1 VVSACRI
8 IVWNIMPEASST
20 TPDPLQTLKAEF
32 RHHLETFY
40 AGLQLA
46 PPYESVEKAIRTLT
60 TMIHGLPIEDQTK
73 IMADP
78 GLRWQQFQLAFDA
91 SGLAKKHR
99 GIIAGLVRNRSAL
112 NLPAEYDL
120 FLNLFLA

>member
-1 VVSACRI
+1 
-8 IVWNIMPEASST
+8 MPKAFSS
-20 TPDPLQTLKAEF
+20 TPDPLATLKAEF

-60 TMIHGLPIEDQTK
+60 TMVHGLSIEEQTH

-78 GLRWQQFQLAFDA
+78 DLRWQQFRLAFDA
-91 SGLAKKHR
+91 SGLARKHH
-99 GIIAGLVRNRSAL
+99 GIIAGLARSRSLL
-112 NLPAEYDL
+112 NLPKEYDHFLSL
-120 FLNLFLA
+120 FLV

>member
-1 VVSACRI
+1 
-8 IVWNIMPEASST
+8 MT
-20 TPDPLQTLKAEF
+20 TDRLTALKAEF

-46 PPYESVEKAIRTLT
+46 PPYESVEKAIRALT
-60 TMIHGLPIEDQTK
+60 TMIHGLPIEEQTR

-78 GLRWQQFQLAFDA
+78 DLRWQQFQLAFKA

-99 GIIAGLVRNRSAL
+99 GIIAGLACRRSAL
-112 NLPAEYDL
+112 NLPEQYDHFLSL
-120 FLNLFLA
+120 FLPKSTGSD

>member
-1 VVSACRI
+1 
-8 IVWNIMPEASST
+8 MPEAPPM
-20 TPDPLQTLKAEF
+20 TPDRLSALKAEF

-46 PPYESVEKAIRTLT
+46 PPYESVEKALRTLT
-60 TMIHGLPIEDQTK
+60 TIIHGLPIEEQTR

-78 GLRWQQFQLAFDA
+78 RLRWQQFRLAFDA

-99 GIIAGLVRNRSAL
+99 GIIAGLARNRSDL
-112 NLPAEYDL
+112 NLPAEYDQ

>member
-1 VVSACRI
+1 MS
-8 IVWNIMPEASST
+8 EAS
-20 TPDPLQTLKAEF
+20 QTINDRLSALKAEF

-60 TMIHGLPIEDQTK
+60 TMIHGLPIEEQTR
-73 IMADP
+73 ILADP
-78 GLRWQQFQLAFDA
+78 GLRWQQFRQAFDA

-99 GIIAGLVRNRSAL
+99 GIITGLARNRSAF
-112 NLPAEYDL
+112 NLPAEYDH
-120 FLNLFLA
+120 FLNLFLM

>member
-1 VVSACRI
+1 
-8 IVWNIMPEASST
+8 MPDAAPT
-20 TPDPLQTLKAEF
+20 TPDRLSALKAEF

-60 TMIHGLPIEDQTK
+60 TMIHGLPIEEQTR

-78 GLRWQQFQLAFDA
+78 TLRWQQFRDAFET

-99 GIIAGLVRNRSAL
+99 GIIAGLARNRSAL
-112 NLPAEYDL
+112 NLPAEYDH